1 MLTTAADLRAHLR
14 VKRREERYDRIMGN
28 PPKQWPTPNYV
39 RILEIRL
46 ERAEEREAA

>member
-28 PPKQWPTPNYV
+28 PPKMWPTPNYV
-39 RILEIRL
+39 RMLEIRL